1 MSHDLFEQ
9 CQTINTYLNQGQDAQ
24 AREHLIKLLA
34 NGREHGEHTP
44 LVNHLIR
51 QTGLFPY
58 LQGECIWQDQLV
70 KELFTVD
77 VGEEQPMPLHREQS
91 AVLKELLNGENLL
104 LSAPTSFG
112 KSFII
117 DALIAIKKPTNVL
130 IIVPTIALLDECR
143 RRIFKKFSSSYK
155 IISTA
160 GCALGE
166 RNILVLTAERAL
178 HYVNALQAKGLEV
191 LIVDEF
197 YKIDS
202 TQDERANSLQLLVN
216 RIGGFAQQ
224 RYFLAPNIKERSSND
239 FFTTDMKFI
248 EKLDF
253 STVFLNKTDV
263 FKLLPKGKTKAGNKS
278 KNVDLEAKSNYL
290 INDILNK
297 STKKTLIYAGSY
309 AQINVLS
316 KLINERMPTDSS
328 EKLNAFFTW
337 VSQNYHADWGLAQLA
352 QKGFGWHNGHLHRS
366 LAQIQIKLFEEQDG
380 LRAILCTSSV
390 IEGVNTQ
397 AEQVVIWSNKNG
409 RNTIT
414 TFEYKNIMGRAGRM
428 FKYFV
433 GDIYVMEQFKESV
446 EKQLDLSLDENSTL
460 SLTVDDE
467 QTTRTKEQISEIIRY
482 KEEMSQLFGG
492 KLIEQLIR
500 DGVFQTADKEFI
512 RKIACDMRDDV
523 TSWNGLSNLNNEN
536 PTEWER
542 FIKKMIYL
550 AHGKIVQYGES
561 QKFCNFTCALFNHQD
576 KEIRELIAFWS
587 QEQNLS
593 IDEAINEI
601 FDWERKVSFN
611 LATLAQDIE
620 TIYNLMHPKK
630 TVNISHFYTR
640 ASFAFLHPIIYQ
652 LEEYGLPRMIANKIH
667 ASKIIDLKPNS
678 TTENPIEIGNII
690 EKFQK
695 IGVERICSI
704 QTIDSFDQY
713 IVEHFFDGI
722 GKK

>member
-9 CQTINTYLNQGQDAQ
+9 CQTINSHLNQGQDAQ

-34 NGREHGEHTP
+34 NGREHREHTP

-58 LQGECIWQDQLV
+58 LKGESIWQDHLV

-77 VGEEQPMPLHREQS
+77 VGNEQPMTLHREQS

-117 DALIAIKKPTNVL
+117 DALIAIKKPKNIL

-160 GCALGE
+160 GCALDE

-178 HYVNALQAKGLEV
+178 HYANDLQAKGLDV

-202 TQDERANSLQLLVN
+202 EDERSQSLQLLVS
-216 RIGGFAQQ
+216 RIEAFVVQ
-224 RYFLAPNIKERSSND
+224 RYFLAPNIKQLSND
-239 FFTTDMKFI
+239 SFFTKRMKFI

-263 FKLLPKGKTKAGNKS
+263 FKVLPKGKTKKGNPS
-278 KNVDLEAKSNYL
+278 KKIDLEAKNNYL
-290 INDILNK
+290 IDEVLNR
-297 STKKTLIYAGSY
+297 SPKKTLVYAGSY
-309 AQINVLS
+309 AQINSLS
-316 KLINERMPTDSS
+316 ELINSRIPAESS
-328 EKLNAFFTW
+328 EKLSTFSAW
-337 VSQNYHADWGLAQLA
+337 ISQNYHANWGLAKLA
-352 QKGFGWHNGHLHRS
+352 QKGFGWHNGRLHRS
-366 LAQIQIKLFEEQDG
+366 LAQIQIKLFEEPDG

-397 AEQVVIWSNKNG
+397 AEQVVLWSNKNG
-409 RNTIT
+409 GTGIT
-414 TFEYKNIMGRAGRM
+414 PFEYKNIMGRAGRM

-433 GDIYVMEQFKESV
+433 GDIYVMEEPP
-446 EKQLDLSLDENSTL
+446 EEGDEEQLNLSLDENSTL
-460 SLTVDDE
+460 SLTVSDE
-467 QTTRTKEQISEIIRY
+467 QTPRTRDQISEIIRY

-492 KLIEQLIR
+492 QPIEQLIR

-512 RKIACDMRDDV
+512 KKIACDMRDDA

-550 AHGKIVQYGES
+550 AHGKIVLWKDRE
-561 QKFCNFTCALFNHQD
+561 KFCNFTCALFNHRE
-576 KEIRELIAFWS
+576 KEIKELIA
-587 QEQNLS
+587 L
-593 IDEAINEI
+593 
-601 FDWERKVSFN
+601 
-611 LATLAQDIE
+611 
-620 TIYNLMHPKK
+620 
-630 TVNISHFYTR
+630 
-640 ASFAFLHPIIYQ
+640 
-652 LEEYGLPRMIANKIH
+652 
-667 ASKIIDLKPNS
+667 
-678 TTENPIEIGNII
+678 
-690 EKFQK
+690 
-695 IGVERICSI
+695 
-704 QTIDSFDQY
+704 
-713 IVEHFFDGI
+713 
-722 GKK
+722 